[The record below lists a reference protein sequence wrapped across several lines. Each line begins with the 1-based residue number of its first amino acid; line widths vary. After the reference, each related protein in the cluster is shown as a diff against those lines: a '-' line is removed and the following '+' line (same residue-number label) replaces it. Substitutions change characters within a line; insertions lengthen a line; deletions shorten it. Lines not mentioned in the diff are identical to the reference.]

1 MHNVHNK
8 WGRSC
13 IISQITTLKA
23 YFSDFVRRKFEA
35 MFSIVNK
42 NGSYLFIQDG
52 DPSQNLEAFSWRHG
66 RGKRWTLTDTP
77 TESRFEPIRKY
88 ISSWQWQV
96 QGRYTKI
103 WDKKGNFSVF
113 SGLCY
118 RHYTLYLDKKTINKT
133 KDQLISY
140 C

>member
-35 MFSIVNK
+35 MFSLVNK

-77 TESRFEPIRKY
+77 TESRFEPSRKY
-88 ISSWQWQV
+88 I
-96 QGRYTKI
+96 
-103 WDKKGNFSVF
+103 
-113 SGLCY
+113 
-118 RHYTLYLDKKTINKT
+118 
-133 KDQLISY
+133 
-140 C
+140 